1 MRFQAVLETHG
12 KTATGIEV
20 PPEVVDALGAGKRP
34 PVQVSLN
41 GHAYRSTIAPMGGRY
56 LLPVSAAVRSAA
68 GVSAGDRLDVKVELD
83 SQPRTVAAPD
93 DLAAEL
99 DRDPA
104 LRVAWEKLAFTHQRE
119 HVEAIESA
127 KKPETRRRRLAK
139 ALEMIRA
146 KA

>member
-1 MRFQAVLETHG
+1 MRFQPVRETHG

-68 GVSAGDRLDVKVELD
+68 GVSAGDRLDVEVELD